1 MVDFLGIG
9 VQKGG
14 TTWLYRNLVR
24 HPDVWLPFIKEVH
37 FFDRRFLGA
46 EGSKKGRRA
55 RRDFQTHPLV
65 RKIRQRIRK
74 LRDGRIASDFGNDA
88 EISYLTRLIDR
99 NFFMTEEWYDFL
111 FSPAPAG
118 RKTGEITP
126 YYCAIGEAGIA
137 ALKLRFPAAK
147 LIYLIRDP
155 VDRALSCLRMVGGR
169 LGFDMTD
176 PEDLAKLAN
185 RCLKSQSFYR
195 RGDFRSHIPLWD
207 RHFGDQVLYL
217 PFGRIRS
224 DPQGIFR
231 QIESFIGIRPFD
243 GYPLLGQRVHA
254 SVQPSPIPDQIRQRF
269 AELNRA
275 QYSFLEG
282 RFAPDFVD
290 NLR

>member
-14 TTWLYRNLVR
+14 TTWLYRNLVC
-24 HPDVWLPFIKEVH
+24 HPDVWFPFIKEVH
-37 FFDRRFLGA
+37 FFDRRFLTA
-46 EGSKKGRRA
+46 EVVKKGRS
-55 RRDFQTHPLV
+55 RRDFQTLPLV

-74 LRDGRIASDFGNDA
+74 LRNGKAVSDLGADA

-99 NFFMTEEWYDFL
+99 EFFMTEEWYDFL

-118 RKTGEITP
+118 SKTGEITP
-126 YYCAIGEAGIA
+126 YYCAIGEAGII
-137 ALKLRFPAAK
+137 ALKQRFPAAR

-169 LGFDMTD
+169 LGFDLTD
-176 PEDLAKLAN
+176 PEDLAKLTN

-224 DPQGIFR
+224 DPQRIFR
-231 QIESFIGIRPFD
+231 EVESFIGIRPFD
-243 GYPLLGQRVHA
+243 GYPLLGERVHA
-254 SVQPSPIPDQIRQRF
+254 SAPSGPIPEEIRRRF

-275 QYSFLEG
+275 QYGFLAD
-282 RFAPDFVD
+282 RFASEFID

>member
-14 TTWLYRNLVR
+14 TTWLYRNLIC
-24 HPDVWLPFIKEVH
+24 HPDIWFPFIKEVH

-46 EGSKKGRRA
+46 DIGKRGRR
-55 RRDFQTHPLV
+55 RRDFASQPLV

-74 LRDGRIASDFGNDA
+74 LRDGRIVSDFGIEA
-88 EISYLTRLIDR
+88 EISYLRHLIDR

-137 ALKLRFPAAK
+137 MLKARYPAAR

-155 VDRALSCLRMVGGR
+155 VDRALSCLRMVGRR
-169 LGFDMTD
+169 LDFDIGD
-176 PEDLAKLAN
+176 PEDLARLAS
-185 RCLKSQSFYR
+185 RCLKSQSFYQ

-224 DPQGIFR
+224 DPRGIFSE
-231 QIESFIGIRPFD
+231 IEAFLGISRFD
-243 GYPLLGQRVHA
+243 EYPLLGERVHA
-254 SVQPSPIPDQIRQRF
+254 STQSEPISEEIRQRF
-269 AELNRA
+269 AELNRD
-275 QYSFLEG
+275 QYSYLES
-282 RFAPDFVD
+282 RFAPDFVG